1 MNYLQTNQIS
11 KSYGVRT
18 LFTNLNISINYGDKI
33 ALIARNGYGKS
44 TLMRI
49 LAGVENADEGKV
61 ILRSGLK
68 IGYLSQD
75 QSFDPEKN
83 LREIIFQQ
91 DNEVT
96 ALIGRYENAIQ
107 HAQNEDLDFLLS
119 EMDRLS
125 AWDFESRIKTILGK
139 LKLDDLEAQVS
150 TLSGGQKKRLALAK
164 LLVENPDIYLL
175 DEPTNHLDIEMVE
188 WLEEELNY
196 GNKTILMITHDR
208 YFLDNVCRSIIELE
222 DNTLYTYNG
231 NYSYYLEKRAERKA
245 AAQSEYESNQNIL
258 RRELEWV
265 RRQPKARS
273 TKSKSRLDAYQELKE
288 QTKRVKDEK
297 GIELQSK
304 MMHLGTKIVECHK
317 VNKAFGDKIL
327 LKDYTYT
334 FKRGDRIALAGA
346 NGTGKTTFLNM
357 ITGKIKPDSGKIIVG
372 DTIRFGFYEQ
382 SGITFNDEDRV
393 IEFVQNIAEV
403 IETASG
409 QKLSASQMLTRFD
422 FPPDRQW
429 THIGNL
435 SGGEKKRLYLL
446 SVLMKNPN
454 FLILDEPSNDLDILT
469 LNKLEEFLL
478 DYPGCILI
486 VSHDRHFI
494 DKICEHTM
502 VLEGEG
508 KVRMYPGNYSMYR
521 AQLEVENAQQKEEK
535 IVTEKNEKNSPPK
548 ENKEKIKWSYK
559 EKREFELLENEIPL
573 LEEKKKIW
581 EEKLSQSSDAGELA
595 TYSSELGK
603 IIEELDQKSMRW
615 LELVELS
622 GQ

>member
-75 QSFDPEKN
+75 QSFDPDKN
-83 LREIIFQQ
+83 VREIIFQQ

-245 AAQSEYESNQNIL
+245 AAQSEYDSNQNIL

-327 LKDYTYT
+327 LKDFTYT

-521 AQLEVENAQQKEEK
+521 AQLEVENAQQKEDK
-535 IVTEKNEKNSPPK
+535 IVSEKNEKNSPPK

>member
-83 LREIIFQQ
+83 IREIIFQQ

-139 LKLDDLEAQVS
+139 LKLDNLEAQVS

-245 AAQSEYESNQNIL
+245 AAQSEYDSNQNIL

-327 LKDYTYT
+327 LKDFTYT

-521 AQLEVENAQQKEEK
+521 AQLEVENAQQKEDK
-535 IVTEKNEKNSPPK
+535 IVSEKNEKNSPPK

>member
-75 QSFDPEKN
+75 QSFDPDKN
-83 LREIIFQQ
+83 VREIIFQQ

-139 LKLDDLEAQVS
+139 LKLDNLEAQVS

-245 AAQSEYESNQNIL
+245 AAQSEYDSNQNIL

-327 LKDYTYT
+327 LKDFTYT

-521 AQLEVENAQQKEEK
+521 AQLEVENAQQKEDK
-535 IVTEKNEKNSPPK
+535 IVSEKNEKNSPPK

>member
-83 LREIIFQQ
+83 VREIIFQQ

-245 AAQSEYESNQNIL
+245 AAQSEYDSNQNIL

-327 LKDYTYT
+327 LKDFTYT

-521 AQLEVENAQQKEEK
+521 AQLEVENAQQKEDK
-535 IVTEKNEKNSPPK
+535 IVSEKNEKNSLPK

>member
-83 LREIIFQQ
+83 VREIIFQQ

-139 LKLDDLEAQVS
+139 LKLDNLEAQVS

-245 AAQSEYESNQNIL
+245 AAQSEYDSNQNIL

-317 VNKAFGDKIL
+317 VNKAFGNKIL
-327 LKDYTYT
+327 LKDFTYT

-535 IVTEKNEKNSPPK
+535 IVTEKNEKNSSQK

>member
-75 QSFDPEKN
+75 QSFDPDKN
-83 LREIIFQQ
+83 VREIIFQQ

-139 LKLDDLEAQVS
+139 LKLDNLEAQVS

-245 AAQSEYESNQNIL
+245 AAQSEYDSNQNIL

-327 LKDYTYT
+327 LKDFTYT

-521 AQLEVENAQQKEEK
+521 AQLEVENAQQKEDK
-535 IVTEKNEKNSPPK
+535 IVSEKNEKNSPPK

-595 TYSSELGK
+595 KYSSELGK

>member
-75 QSFDPEKN
+75 QSFDPDKN
-83 LREIIFQQ
+83 VREIIFQQ

-245 AAQSEYESNQNIL
+245 AAQSEYDSNQNIL

-327 LKDYTYT
+327 LKDFTYT

-357 ITGKIKPDSGKIIVG
+357 ITGKIKPDSGKIIIG

-521 AQLEVENAQQKEEK
+521 AQLEVENAQQKEDK
-535 IVTEKNEKNSPPK
+535 IVSEKNEKNSPTK

>member
-83 LREIIFQQ
+83 VREIIFQQ

-139 LKLDDLEAQVS
+139 LKLDNLEAQVS

-245 AAQSEYESNQNIL
+245 AAQSEYDSNQNIL

-327 LKDYTYT
+327 LKDFTYT

-535 IVTEKNEKNSPPK
+535 IVTEKNEKNSSQK

>member
-83 LREIIFQQ
+83 VREIIFQQ

-139 LKLDDLEAQVS
+139 LKLDNLEAQVS

-245 AAQSEYESNQNIL
+245 AAQSEYDSNQNIL

-327 LKDYTYT
+327 LKDFTYT

-521 AQLEVENAQQKEEK
+521 AQLEVENAQQKEDK
-535 IVTEKNEKNSPPK
+535 IVSEKNEKNSPPK

>member
-83 LREIIFQQ
+83 IREIIFQQ

-245 AAQSEYESNQNIL
+245 AAQSEYDSNQNIL

-327 LKDYTYT
+327 LKDFTYT

-521 AQLEVENAQQKEEK
+521 AQLEVENAQQKEDK
-535 IVTEKNEKNSPPK
+535 IVSEKNEKNSPPK

-595 TYSSELGK
+595 KYSSELGK